1 MEAAK
6 KGVAVDL
13 SYLGITNTDDAIE
26 ELEEREKEIKEMEIP
41 WEERLQEQREKDQQE
56 RLLAEKEK
64 ILENKKAPHL
74 TNLNE
79 DTQLTGK
86 LYYSLANLA
95 N

>member
-6 KGVAVDL
+6 KGGVLDL
-13 SYLGITNTDDAIE
+13 SNLGILNTEDALE

-41 WEERLQEQREKDQQE
+41 WEQRLQEQREKDQQE
-56 RLLAEKEK
+56 KYLAEREK

>member
-41 WEERLQEQREKDQQE
+41 WEERLQE
-56 RLLAEKEK
+56 
-64 ILENKKAPHL
+64 
-74 TNLNE
+74 
-79 DTQLTGK
+79 
-86 LYYSLANLA
+86 
-95 N
+95 